1 MDGVFLS
8 PNEDE
13 FVGRIAEELEHFM
26 LQGQHHRVLL
36 FPPLSSRLRY
46 LIHRTVDNVDLL
58 SSFSVGEGWRRRT
71 VICHSAVRL
80 PSETSDQKP
89 SSNPPRPQRPPQPW
103 GRGARGG
110 RLRHSG
116 EVHSDNSR
124 ACVGSGRIK
133 RPPRKKP
140 DKALYVPKAM
150 RKKAEWGEQESPV
163 AAGTESGGDMAQEEE
178 ICPKASVGD
187 AQEELG
193 KSEGSPGGVS
203 LALGKQQEP
212 GEECVSGKSNDDTN
226 DERPPC
232 CTDVPSLE
240 NSNDFSGQESQDKDC
255 SDSLSSVHNKN
266 PIEAE
271 EQDQSCDNT
280 IIPEGSKILCQLQAE
295 DQNSQDAGVA
305 ECGKNSSLSGSRSS
319 NCCTDPAAA
328 ESSAMSLV
336 LENQD
341 KSCAAAKSL
350 ESGGNVSPPEE
361 QGKDFVN
368 AGTGEGGKSFS
379 ELESQDQ
386 ECPSVPQ
393 VGRNQNPPEAQ
404 NEPLATPEPV
414 HGADPSAPAEQ
425 NERWVDAPVQNRSGK
440 VSVAEEE
447 DKERSGLAE
456 ALWRELHLSASN
468 DFSGQ
473 ESQDKDCSDSLS
485 SVHNKN
491 PIEAEE
497 QDQSCDNTIIPEGS
511 KILCQL
517 QAEDQNSQDAGVAE
531 CGKNSSLSGS
541 RSSNC
546 CTDPAAAESSAMSL
560 VLENQD
566 KSCAA
571 AKSLESGGNVSPPE
585 EQGKDFVNAG
595 TGEGGKS
602 FSELESQDQE
612 CPSVPQV
619 GRNQNPPEAQNE
631 PLATPE
637 PVHGADPSAPA
648 EQNERW
654 VDAPVQNRSGKV
666 SVAEEEDKERSGL
679 AEALWRELH
688 LSAGDKEESAAIRG
702 QSSLEDDCTAELFA
716 EIVGYLTVKDVSI
729 EKISFDYS
737 SYGDA
742 QLGEGDFGH
751 VTEIYDFSPSLKTEH
766 LLEAFSDF
774 HESGFKIQWVDDTH
788 ALGIFSSLSTA
799 SQALGRRYP
808 SLKIRPLIHA
818 TKQSK
823 IKALQRPK
831 LLHLAKERP
840 QTDTA
845 VAKRLVTRALGLKH
859 KQQGISGTE
868 ALLPESLD
876 QEE

>member
-13 FVGRIAEELEHFM
+13 FVGRIVEELEHFM

-71 VICHSAVRL
+71 VICHSAIRL
-80 PSETSDQKP
+80 PTETSDQKP
-89 SSNPPRPQRPPQPW
+89 SSNPPRPHRPPQPW
-103 GRGARGG
+103 GRGSRGG
-110 RLRHSG
+110 RLRHGG
-116 EVHSDNSR
+116 ETHGDNSR

-140 DKALYVPKAM
+140 DKALYIPKAM
-150 RKKAEWGEQESPV
+150 RKKAEWGEQESAV

-187 AQEELG
+187 AQEEPG
-193 KSEGSPGGVS
+193 KSEGSPDAVS
-203 LALGKQQEP
+203 LAPGKQQEP
-212 GEECVSGKSNDDTN
+212 GEECASGKNNDDTN

-232 CTDVPSLE
+232 CTDVLSLE
-240 NSNDFSGQESQDKDC
+240 NSNDFSGQESQDKDS

-266 PIEAE
+266 PVEAE
-271 EQDQSCDNT
+271 EQDLSCDNT

-295 DQNSQDAGVA
+295 DQNSRNAGVL
-305 ECGKNSSLSGSRSS
+305 ECGENSSLSESRSG
-319 NCCTDPAAA
+319 NCCTDPAVA
-328 ESSAMSLV
+328 ESNAVSLV

-350 ESGGNVSPPEE
+350 ESSGNMSPPEE
-361 QGKDFVN
+361 QGKHSVN
-368 AGTGEGGKSFS
+368 AGVLEGGKSFS

-386 ECPSVPQ
+386 ECPGVARVEHTQ
-393 VGRNQNPPEAQ
+393 CQNPPEAR
-404 NEPLATPEPV
+404 NEPLVAREPGR
-414 HGADPSAPAEQ
+414 GADPSAPEDQ
-425 NERWVDAPVQNRSGK
+425 NELWVDAPVQNRSGK
-440 VSVAEEE
+440 VPVAEEE
-447 DKERSGLAE
+447 DQERSGLA
-456 ALWRELHLSASN
+456 
-468 DFSGQ
+468 D
-473 ESQDKDCSDSLS
+473 
-485 SVHNKN
+485 
-491 PIEAEE
+491 
-497 QDQSCDNTIIPEGS
+497 
-511 KILCQL
+511 
-517 QAEDQNSQDAGVAE
+517 
-531 CGKNSSLSGS
+531 
-541 RSSNC
+541 
-546 CTDPAAAESSAMSL
+546 
-560 VLENQD
+560 
-566 KSCAA
+566 
-571 AKSLESGGNVSPPE
+571 
-585 EQGKDFVNAG
+585 
-595 TGEGGKS
+595 
-602 FSELESQDQE
+602 
-612 CPSVPQV
+612 
-619 GRNQNPPEAQNE
+619 
-631 PLATPE
+631 
-637 PVHGADPSAPA
+637 
-648 EQNERW
+648 
-654 VDAPVQNRSGKV
+654 
-666 SVAEEEDKERSGL
+666 
-679 AEALWRELH
+679 ALWRELH
-688 LSAGDKEESAAIRG
+688 LSAGDKEESAAVRG

-716 EIVGYLTVKDVSI
+716 EIVGYLTVKDISI

-742 QLGEGDFGH
+742 QVSEGDFGH

-766 LLEAFSDF
+766 LLEVFSDF

-788 ALGIFSSLSTA
+788 ALGIFSSLSAA

-859 KQQGISGTE
+859 KQQDVSGTE
-868 ALLPESLD
+868 VLLPESLD

>member
-1 MDGVFLS
+1 SAATLALRCMDGVFLS

-80 PSETSDQKP
+80 PSETTDQKP

-103 GRGARGG
+103 GRGGRGG
-110 RLRHSG
+110 RLRHGG
-116 EVHSDNSR
+116 EVHGDNSR

-163 AAGTESGGDMAQEEE
+163 AAGTESGGDVAHEEE
-178 ICPKASVGD
+178 EACPKASVGD
-187 AQEELG
+187 AQEEWA
-193 KSEGSPGGVS
+193 KPEGSPGGVS

-212 GEECVSGKSNDDTN
+212 GEECIPGKSNADTN

-232 CTDVPSLE
+232 STDVPSLE
-240 NSNDFSGQESQDKDC
+240 NSNEISGQESQDKDC

-266 PIEAE
+266 ATEAE
-271 EQDQSCDNT
+271 ERDQSCDNI
-280 IIPEGSKILCQLQAE
+280 IIPEGSIALRK
-295 DQNSQDAGVA
+295 
-305 ECGKNSSLSGSRSS
+305 
-319 NCCTDPAAA
+319 
-328 ESSAMSLV
+328 
-336 LENQD
+336 
-341 KSCAAAKSL
+341 
-350 ESGGNVSPPEE
+350 
-361 QGKDFVN
+361 
-368 AGTGEGGKSFS
+368 
-379 ELESQDQ
+379 
-386 ECPSVPQ
+386 VP
-393 VGRNQNPPEAQ
+393 
-404 NEPLATPEPV
+404 T
-414 HGADPSAPAEQ
+414 
-425 NERWVDAPVQNRSGK
+425 
-440 VSVAEEE
+440 AEEE
-447 DKERSGLAE
+447 DKERSGLAD
-456 ALWRELHLSASN
+456 ALW
-468 DFSGQ
+468 
-473 ESQDKDCSDSLS
+473 
-485 SVHNKN
+485 
-491 PIEAEE
+491 
-497 QDQSCDNTIIPEGS
+497 
-511 KILCQL
+511 
-517 QAEDQNSQDAGVAE
+517 
-531 CGKNSSLSGS
+531 
-541 RSSNC
+541 
-546 CTDPAAAESSAMSL
+546 
-560 VLENQD
+560 
-566 KSCAA
+566 
-571 AKSLESGGNVSPPE
+571 
-585 EQGKDFVNAG
+585 
-595 TGEGGKS
+595 
-602 FSELESQDQE
+602 
-612 CPSVPQV
+612 
-619 GRNQNPPEAQNE
+619 
-631 PLATPE
+631 
-637 PVHGADPSAPA
+637 HGL
-648 EQNERW
+648 R
-654 VDAPVQNRSGKV
+654 
-666 SVAEEEDKERSGL
+666 
-679 AEALWRELH
+679 
-688 LSAGDKEESAAIRG
+688 LSAGDKEESAAVCG

-716 EIVGYLTVKDVSI
+716 EIVGYLTVKDISI

-742 QLGEGDFGH
+742 QLSEGDFGH
-751 VTEIYDFSPSLKTEH
+751 VTEIYDFSPSLKTED
-766 LLEAFSDF
+766 LFEVFSDF

-859 KQQGISGTE
+859 KQQGVPDTE
-868 ALLPESLD
+868 VLLPECLD

>member
-1 MDGVFLS
+1 ATLALRCMDGVFLS

-80 PSETSDQKP
+80 PSETGDQKP

-110 RLRHSG
+110 RLRH
-116 EVHSDNSR
+116 
-124 ACVGSGRIK
+124 
-133 RPPRKKP
+133 
-140 DKALYVPKAM
+140 
-150 RKKAEWGEQESPV
+150 
-163 AAGTESGGDMAQEEE
+163 
-178 ICPKASVGD
+178 
-187 AQEELG
+187 
-193 KSEGSPGGVS
+193 
-203 LALGKQQEP
+203 
-212 GEECVSGKSNDDTN
+212 
-226 DERPPC
+226 
-232 CTDVPSLE
+232 
-240 NSNDFSGQESQDKDC
+240 
-255 SDSLSSVHNKN
+255 
-266 PIEAE
+266 
-271 EQDQSCDNT
+271 
-280 IIPEGSKILCQLQAE
+280 
-295 DQNSQDAGVA
+295 
-305 ECGKNSSLSGSRSS
+305 
-319 NCCTDPAAA
+319 
-328 ESSAMSLV
+328 ESSATSLV

-361 QGKDFVN
+361 QGKDFVS

-386 ECPSVPQ
+386 ECPSVAQ

-414 HGADPSAPAEQ
+414 HGADPSASAEQ

-440 VSVAEEE
+440 V
-447 DKERSGLAE
+447 
-456 ALWRELHLSASN
+456 
-468 DFSGQ
+468 
-473 ESQDKDCSDSLS
+473 
-485 SVHNKN
+485 
-491 PIEAEE
+491 P
-497 QDQSCDNTIIPEGS
+497 
-511 KILCQL
+511 
-517 QAEDQNSQDAGVAE
+517 
-531 CGKNSSLSGS
+531 
-541 RSSNC
+541 
-546 CTDPAAAESSAMSL
+546 
-560 VLENQD
+560 
-566 KSCAA
+566 
-571 AKSLESGGNVSPPE
+571 
-585 EQGKDFVNAG
+585 
-595 TGEGGKS
+595 
-602 FSELESQDQE
+602 
-612 CPSVPQV
+612 
-619 GRNQNPPEAQNE
+619 
-631 PLATPE
+631 
-637 PVHGADPSAPA
+637 
-648 EQNERW
+648 
-654 VDAPVQNRSGKV
+654 
-666 SVAEEEDKERSGL
+666 VAEEEDKERSGL

-716 EIVGYLTVKDVSI
+716 EIVGYLTVKDVSV

-742 QLGEGDFGH
+742 QLSEGDFGH

-766 LLEAFSDF
+766 LLEVFSDF

-859 KQQGISGTE
+859 KQQGVSGTE